1 MMNLKTKYK
10 KEIVPLLQKE
20 FGLSSVMQVPKIEKI
35 VINMGVGDA
44 TKDAKLLELAQ
55 SELQAISGQKPIV
68 TKAHSSNA
76 SFKIR
81 QGQAIGCKVTL
92 RGERMWNFLEK
103 LINIALPRVRDFRG
117 LSNKAFDSQG
127 NYTLGIKEQIIFPEI
142 IYDNVKKIRG
152 FDVTLVIS
160 TNDSKQNYRLLLEL
174 GMPLIKN
181 KEQANG

>member
-1 MMNLKTKYK
+1 MNLKTKYK
-10 KEIVPLLQKE
+10 TKIVPLLQKE
-20 FGLSSVMQVPKIEKI
+20 LGLSSVMQVPKIEKI

-44 TKDAKLLELAQ
+44 TKDAKLLELAV
-55 SELQAISGQKPIV
+55 SELQAISGQKPVI

-92 RGERMWNFLEK
+92 RGEKMWNFLEK

-117 LSNKAFDSQG
+117 LSNRAFDARG

-152 FDVTLVIS
+152 FDITLVIS
-160 TNDSKQNYRLLLEL
+160 SDNAKHNHRLLLEL
-174 GMPLIKN
+174 GMPLIKT
-181 KEQANG
+181 KEQSNG

>member
-1 MMNLKTKYK
+1 MNLKTKYK

>member
-1 MMNLKTKYK
+1 MNLKTKYK

-81 QGQAIGCKVTL
+81 QGQAICCKVTL

-160 TNDSKQNYRLLLEL
+160 TNDIKQNYRLLLEL